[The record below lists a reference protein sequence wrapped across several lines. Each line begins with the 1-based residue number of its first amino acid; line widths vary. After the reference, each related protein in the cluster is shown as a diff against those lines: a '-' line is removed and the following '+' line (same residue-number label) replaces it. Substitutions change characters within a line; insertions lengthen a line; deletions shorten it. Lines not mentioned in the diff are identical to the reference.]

1 MKKYGIVLLAAGAST
16 RLGQPKQLLAYKGRT
31 LIQHM
36 IHLVSDFQ
44 ETEIRVVLGANFDE
58 IIDHIDI
65 TGEKVLF
72 NEDWENGLSTS
83 IKRGLLDLTS
93 NFPDIA
99 GVMFV
104 LCDQPFVNNELLQ
117 KVFEAFEKEK
127 QIAACFY
134 DGILG
139 TPAMFD
145 KSFFEEILALKGDKG
160 AGMIIKQHRDITT
173 IIPFEDGSKDIDTF
187 ADLRYLW

>member
-16 RLGQPKQLLAYKGRT
+16 RLGQPKQLLMYKGKT

-36 IHLVSDFQ
+36 LHMVSDFQ
-44 ETEIRVVLGANFDE
+44 DAEIRVVLGANFDE
-58 IIDHIDI
+58 IIDQIDI
-65 TGEKVLF
+65 AGEKVVF

-83 IKRGLLDLTS
+83 IKRGLFDLTS

-104 LCDQPFVNNELLQ
+104 LCDQPFVDKSLLI
-117 KVFEAFEKEK
+117 KVFEAFESEK
-127 QIAACFY
+127 GIAACSY

-145 KSFFEEILALKGDKG
+145 KSFFDEILSLKGDKG
-160 AGMIIKQHRDITT
+160 AGLIIKQHRDKTT

-187 ADLRYLW
+187 ADLRHLW